1 MLDFKIM
8 VVSLRLLKAK
18 KAENKNLCSQLV
30 AQCAK
35 VLNGRQRAA
44 LPEDIKELVMKKY
57 EQIQEKKKL

>member
-1 MLDFKIM
+1 M
-8 VVSLRLLKAK
+8 VVTHRLQKAK
-18 KAENKNLCSQLV
+18 KAENKNLCGQLV

-35 VLNGRQRAA
+35 MLNGRQRAA

>member
-1 MLDFKIM
+1 M
-8 VVSLRLLKAK
+8 VVLLRLQKAK
-18 KAENKNLCSQLV
+18 KAENKNLMYQLV

-35 VLNGRQRAA
+35 VLNARHRAA